1 MPVDL
6 DYIKPFMGF
15 CTALTWIQ
23 MVWLHVVCSWFQ
35 AYILDSEA
43 KGCETCMAA
52 GRVRRAQVQTK
63 ALSLSLSPVRV
74 RDYGPVKDT
83 G

>member
-1 MPVDL
+1 MDPNLSDFFFFNIAHLASNFAIHLSKAFDRVNWGSL
-6 DYIKPFMGF
+6 WGG
-15 CTALTWIQ
+15 LLRHGVSQ
-23 MVWLHVVCSWFQ
+23 HLVW
-35 AYILDSEA
+35 
-43 KGCETCMAA
+43 
-52 GRVRRAQVQTK
+52 